1 MELIANSQ
9 VVPSAPRRFHFDPQ
23 VSYVLVGGLGGLGRS
38 IAQWMVD
45 RGAKSIIL
53 LSRSGAQKPE
63 AIQAVDQMVAEGAKV
78 TVFACDVADRS
89 RLKAVIEECTKTL
102 PPIRGVIQ
110 AAMNLRDAVF
120 ENMSAED
127 WTASLRPKVQGS
139 RHLHECLPRNL
150 DFFIMLS
157 SCVGISGN
165 KGQANY
171 AAGNTYQDA
180 LALHRRSQGLP
191 ATSIDLSWMLGVGV
205 VAENIDLTIRIRIM
219 GLQDMREDEL
229 HILLEAAIAG
239 KADNSDE
246 SPLPPQIITGISTGG
261 MIERSGAVEISWMD
275 DPKFAHLRIMD
286 LRRATGPKNTGS
298 QLKCQLKEAVNFPAA
313 ALAIREALVAQLAQ
327 LTGLE
332 ATDVD
337 ISKPIHAHGV
347 DSIVAVDLRTWA
359 RREVEAEIPALDIL
373 GAMPLEE
380 LAGRIARLSE
390 LVTVN
395 DEEAR

>member
-1 MELIANSQ
+1 M
-9 VVPSAPRRFHFDPQ
+9 
-23 VSYVLVGGLGGLGRS
+23 LVGGLGGLGRS

-45 RGAKSIIL
+45 RGAKSVIL

-63 AIQAVDQMVAEGAKV
+63 AIQVIDEMVAEGAKV
-78 TVFACDVADRS
+78 TVFACDVTDRS
-89 RLKAVIEECTKTL
+89 RLEAVIEECTKTL

-110 AAMNLRDAVF
+110 AAMNLRDTAF

-139 RHLHECLPRNL
+139 RYLHECLPRDLN
-150 DFFIMLS
+150 FFVMLS
-157 SCVGISGN
+157 SCVGITGN

-171 AAGNTYQDA
+171 AAGNTYQDG

-191 ATSIDLSWMLGVGV
+191 ATSIDLSWMLGIGV
-205 VAENIDLTIRIRIM
+205 AAENIDATTRVRRARGM
-219 GLQDMREDEL
+219 GIVDMREDEL
-229 HILLEAAIAG
+229 HILLEAVITG
-239 KADNSDE
+239 KADNSDASNPNL

-261 MIERSGAVEISWMD
+261 MIERTGAVDIAWMD

-286 LRRATGPKNTGS
+286 LRRATSAGPKTTGS

-313 ALAIREALVAQLAQ
+313 ALTVREALVAQLAQ

-380 LAGRIARLSE
+380 LAGRIARLSD
-390 LVTVN
+390 LVTVD
-395 DEEAR
+395 DEEVR

>member
-1 MELIANSQ
+1 MLA
-9 VVPSAPRRFHFDPQ
+9 
-23 VSYVLVGGLGGLGRS
+23 GGLGGLGRS

-63 AIQAVDQMVAEGAKV
+63 AIQAVDEMAAEGVTV

-89 RLKAVIEECTKTL
+89 RLEAVIEECTKTL

-139 RHLHECLPRNL
+139 RYLHECLPKDLN
-150 DFFIMLS
+150 FFVMLS

-191 ATSIDLSWMLGVGV
+191 ATAIDLSWMLGVGV
-205 VAENIDLTIRIRIM
+205 VAENMDLTTRVRNM
-219 GLQDMREDEL
+219 GLEDMREDEL
-229 HILLEAAIAG
+229 HILLEAAITG
-239 KADNSDE
+239 KVDNSDAADSTL

-261 MIERSGAVEISWMD
+261 MIERTGAVEISWMED
-275 DPKFAHLRIMD
+275 ARFAHLRSMD
-286 LRRATGPKNTGS
+286 LRRATSAGPKNTAS
-298 QLKCQLKEAVNFPAA
+298 QLKCQLKDAVDFPAA
-313 ALAIREALVAQLAQ
+313 ALAVREALVKQLAQ

-337 ISKPIHAHGV
+337 ITKPIHAHGV
-347 DSIVAVDLRTWA
+347 DSIVAVDLRAWA

-373 GAMPLEE
+373 GSMPLEE

-390 LVTVN
+390 LVTIK
-395 DEEAR
+395 DEKEGG

>member
-1 MELIANSQ
+1 
-9 VVPSAPRRFHFDPQ
+9 
-23 VSYVLVGGLGGLGRS
+23 
-38 IAQWMVD
+38 MVD

-53 LSRSGAQKPE
+53 VSRSGAQNPE
-63 AIQAVDQMVAEGAKV
+63 AIQAVDEMIAEGARV
-78 TVFACDVADRS
+78 TVFACDVADSS
-89 RLKAVIEECTKTL
+89 RLTAVIEECNKTL

-127 WTASLRPKVQGS
+127 WIASLRPKVQGS
-139 RHLHECLPRNL
+139 RCLHKCLPKNL

-180 LALHRRSQGLP
+180 LALYRRSQGLP
-191 ATSIDLSWMLGVGV
+191 ATSIDLSWMRGIGV
-205 VAENIDLTIRIRIM
+205 VAENMDLTARVRNM
-219 GLQDMREDEL
+219 GLEDMQENEL
-229 HILLEAAIAG
+229 HILLEAAITG
-239 KADNSDE
+239 KADNSDAADLKL
-246 SPLPPQIITGISTGG
+246 SRLPPQIITGISTGG
-261 MIERSGAVEISWMD
+261 MIERSGAVEITWMD
-275 DPKFAHLRIMD
+275 DARFAHLRIMD
-286 LRRATGPKNTGS
+286 LRRATSAGHKNSAS
-298 QLKCQLKEAVNFPAA
+298 QLKCQLKEAVDFPTA
-313 ALAIREALVAQLAQ
+313 ALAVREAFVAQLAQ

-332 ATDVD
+332 KTDVD
-337 ISKPIHAHGV
+337 ITKPIHAHGV
-347 DSIVAVDLRTWA
+347 DSIVAVDLRAWA

-390 LVTVN
+390 LVTVG
-395 DEEAR
+395 DEKEEN

>member
-1 MELIANSQ
+1 M
-9 VVPSAPRRFHFDPQ
+9 
-23 VSYVLVGGLGGLGRS
+23 LVGGLGGLGRS

-45 RGAKSIIL
+45 RGAKSVIL

-63 AIQAVDQMVAEGAKV
+63 AIQAVEEMVADGAKV
-78 TVFACDVADRS
+78 SVFACDVADRS
-89 RLKAVIEECTKTL
+89 RLEAVIEECSKTL

-139 RHLHECLPRNL
+139 RYLHECLPRNL
-150 DFFIMLS
+150 DFFVMLS

-180 LALHRRSQGLP
+180 LALHRRSQGLS

-205 VAENIDLTIRIRIM
+205 VAENMDLTNRVRNM
-219 GLQDMREDEL
+219 GLEDMREDEL
-229 HILLEAAIAG
+229 HILLEAAITG
-239 KADNSDE
+239 KADNSDATNSKL

-261 MIERSGAVEISWMD
+261 MIERTGAVGISWLD
-275 DPKFAHLRIMD
+275 DARFAHLRTMD
-286 LRRATGPKNTGS
+286 LRRATSAGPKNTAS
-298 QLKCQLKEAVNFPAA
+298 QLKCQLKEAVDFAAA
-313 ALAIREALVAQLAQ
+313 ALAVREALVAQLAQ
-327 LTGLE
+327 STGLG

-347 DSIVAVDLRTWA
+347 DSIVAVDLRAWA
-359 RREVEAEIPALDIL
+359 RREVEAEIPVFDIL
-373 GAMPLEE
+373 GSLPLEE
-380 LAGRIARLSE
+380 LAGRIARVSE
-390 LVTVN
+390 LVTVS
-395 DEEAR
+395 DEKESG

>member
-1 MELIANSQ
+1 
-9 VVPSAPRRFHFDPQ
+9 
-23 VSYVLVGGLGGLGRS
+23 
-38 IAQWMVD
+38 MVD
-45 RGAKSIIL
+45 RGAKSVIL

-63 AIQAVDQMVAEGAKV
+63 AIQAVDEMVAEGAKV

-139 RHLHECLPRNL
+139 RYLHECLPRNL
-150 DFFIMLS
+150 DFFVMLS

-171 AAGNTYQDA
+171 ATGNTYQDA

-191 ATSIDLSWMLGVGV
+191 ATAIDLSWMLGVGV
-205 VAENIDLTIRIRIM
+205 VAENMDLTSRVRNM

-229 HILLEAAIAG
+229 HILLEAAITG
-239 KADNSDE
+239 KADNSDTAD
-246 SPLPPQIITGISTGG
+246 SKLSALPPQIITGIGTGG
-261 MIERSGAVEISWMD
+261 MIERTGAAEISWLD
-275 DPKFAHLRIMD
+275 DARFAHLRIMD
-286 LRRATGPKNTGS
+286 LRRATSAGPKNSAS
-298 QLKCQLKEAVNFPAA
+298 QLRCQLKEAVDFPLA
-313 ALAIREALVAQLAQ
+313 ALAVREALVAQIAQ

-337 ISKPIHAHGV
+337 ITKPIHAHGV
-347 DSIVAVDLRTWA
+347 DSIVAVDLRAWA
-359 RREVEAEIPALDIL
+359 RREVDAEIPALDIL

-390 LVTVN
+390 LVTVS
-395 DEEAR
+395 DEKERS

>member
-1 MELIANSQ
+1 M
-9 VVPSAPRRFHFDPQ
+9 
-23 VSYVLVGGLGGLGRS
+23 LVGGLGGLGRS

-53 LSRSGAQKPE
+53 VSRLGAQKPE
-63 AIQAVDQMVAEGAKV
+63 AIQAVDELIAEGARV

-89 RLKAVIEECTKTL
+89 GLTAVIEECIKTL
-102 PPIRGVIQ
+102 PPIQGVIQ

-127 WTASLRPKVQGS
+127 WTVSLRPKVRGS
-139 RHLHECLPRNL
+139 RCLHECLPKNL

-180 LALHRRSQGLP
+180 LALYRRSQGLP
-191 ATSIDLSWMLGVGV
+191 ATSIDLSWMRGIGV
-205 VAENIDLTIRIRIM
+205 VAENMDLTARVRNM
-219 GLQDMREDEL
+219 GLEDMQENEL
-229 HILLEAAIAG
+229 HILLEAAITG
-239 KADNSDE
+239 KADNSDAADSKL

-261 MIERSGAVEISWMD
+261 MIERSGAVEINWMD
-275 DPKFAHLRIMD
+275 DARFAHLRIMD
-286 LRRATGPKNTGS
+286 LRRATSAGHKNSVS
-298 QLKCQLKEAVNFPAA
+298 QLKRQLKEAVDFPAA
-313 ALAIREALVAQLAQ
+313 ALAVREALVAQLAQ

-337 ISKPIHAHGV
+337 ITKPIHAHGV
-347 DSIVAVDLRTWA
+347 DSIVAVDLRAWA

-390 LVTVN
+390 LVTVG
-395 DEEAR
+395 DEKEGS

>member
-1 MELIANSQ
+1 M
-9 VVPSAPRRFHFDPQ
+9 
-23 VSYVLVGGLGGLGRS
+23 LVGGLGGLGRS

-53 LSRSGAQKPE
+53 ISRSGAQKPE
-63 AIQAVDQMVAEGAKV
+63 ATQAVDEMVAEGARV
-78 TVFACDVADRS
+78 TVFACDVADKS
-89 RLKAVIEECTKTL
+89 RLTAVIEECTKTL

-120 ENMSAED
+120 EKMSAED

-139 RHLHECLPRNL
+139 RCLHECLPKNL

-180 LALHRRSQGLP
+180 LALYRRSQGLP
-191 ATSIDLSWMLGVGV
+191 ATSIDLSWMRGIGV
-205 VAENIDLTIRIRIM
+205 VAENMDLTARVRNM
-219 GLQDMREDEL
+219 GLEDMQENEL

-239 KADNSDE
+239 KASNSDAADSKE
-246 SPLPPQIITGISTGG
+246 LSPLPPQIITGISTGG
-261 MIERSGAVEISWMD
+261 MVERSSAVEISWMD
-275 DPKFAHLRIMD
+275 DARFSHLRIMD
-286 LRRATGPKNTGS
+286 LRRATSAGPKNSS
-298 QLKCQLKEAVNFPAA
+298 QLKCQLKEAIDFPAA
-313 ALAIREALVAQLAQ
+313 ALAVREAFVAQLAQ

-332 ATDVD
+332 KTDVD
-337 ISKPIHAHGV
+337 ITKPIHAHGV
-347 DSIVAVDLRTWA
+347 DSIVAVDLRAWA

-373 GAMPLEE
+373 GSMPLEE
-380 LAGRIARLSE
+380 LAGRIAKLSE
-390 LVTVN
+390 LVRVG
-395 DEEAR
+395 DEKEGS

>member
-1 MELIANSQ
+1 M
-9 VVPSAPRRFHFDPQ
+9 
-23 VSYVLVGGLGGLGRS
+23 LVGGLGGLGRS

-53 LSRSGAQKPE
+53 ISRSGAQKPE
-63 AIQAVDQMVAEGAKV
+63 AIQAVDEMVAEGARV
-78 TVFACDVADRS
+78 TVFACNVADKS
-89 RLKAVIEECTKTL
+89 GLTAVIEECTKTL

-120 ENMSAED
+120 EKMSAED
-127 WTASLRPKVQGS
+127 WSASLRPKVQGS
-139 RHLHECLPRNL
+139 RCLHECLPKNL

-180 LALHRRSQGLP
+180 LALYRRSQGLP
-191 ATSIDLSWMLGVGV
+191 ATSIDLSWMRGIGV
-205 VAENIDLTIRIRIM
+205 VAENMDLTARVRNM
-219 GLQDMREDEL
+219 GLEDMQENEL
-229 HILLEAAIAG
+229 FILLEAAITG
-239 KADNSDE
+239 KAGNSNAADSKE
-246 SPLPPQIITGISTGG
+246 LSPLPPQIITGISTGG
-261 MIERSGAVEISWMD
+261 MVERSSAVEISWMD
-275 DPKFAHLRIMD
+275 DARFSHLRIMD
-286 LRRATGPKNTGS
+286 LRRASSAGPKNTS
-298 QLKCQLKEAVNFPAA
+298 QLKCQLKDAVDFPAA
-313 ALAIREALVAQLAQ
+313 ALAVREAFVAQLAQ

-332 ATDVD
+332 KTDVD
-337 ISKPIHAHGV
+337 ITKPIHAHGV
-347 DSIVAVDLRTWA
+347 DSIVAVDLRAWA

-390 LVTVN
+390 LVTVG
-395 DEEAR
+395 DEKEGGS

>member
-1 MELIANSQ
+1 M
-9 VVPSAPRRFHFDPQ
+9 
-23 VSYVLVGGLGGLGRS
+23 LVGGLGGLGRS
-38 IAQWMVD
+38 IALWMVG
-45 RGAKSIIL
+45 RGAKSVIL

-63 AIQAVDQMVAEGAKV
+63 AIQAVDEMVAEGAKV

-139 RHLHECLPRNL
+139 RYLHECLPRNL
-150 DFFIMLS
+150 DFFVMLS

-205 VAENIDLTIRIRIM
+205 VAENLDLTTRVRNM

-229 HILLEAAIAG
+229 HSLLEAAITG
-239 KADNSDE
+239 KADNSNATD
-246 SPLPPQIITGISTGG
+246 SKLSMLPPQIITGISTGG
-261 MIERSGAVEISWMD
+261 MIERSGAVDISWLD
-275 DPKFAHLRIMD
+275 DARFAHLRNMD
-286 LRRATGPKNTGS
+286 LRRTTSAGPKNTGS
-298 QLKCQLKEAVNFPAA
+298 QLKCQLKEAVDFSAA
-313 ALAIREALVAQLAQ
+313 ALAVREALVAQLTQ

-337 ISKPIHAHGV
+337 LTKPIHAHGV
-347 DSIVAVDLRTWA
+347 DSIVAVDLRAWA
-359 RREVEAEIPALDIL
+359 RREVDAEIPALDIL

-380 LAGRIARLSE
+380 LAGKIARLSE
-390 LVTVN
+390 LVTVS
-395 DEEAR
+395 DEKEGS

>member
-1 MELIANSQ
+1 MLA
-9 VVPSAPRRFHFDPQ
+9 
-23 VSYVLVGGLGGLGRS
+23 GGLGGLGRS

-63 AIQAVDQMVAEGAKV
+63 AIQAVDEMVAEGVTV

-89 RLKAVIEECTKTL
+89 RLKSVIEECTKTL

-139 RHLHECLPRNL
+139 RYLHECLPKNL
-150 DFFIMLS
+150 DFFVMLS

-171 AAGNTYQDA
+171 AAGNSYQDA

-205 VAENIDLTIRIRIM
+205 VAENMDLTTRVRNM
-219 GLQDMREDEL
+219 GLEDMREDEL
-229 HILLEAAIAG
+229 HILLEATITG
-239 KADNSDE
+239 KADNNDAANSTL

-261 MIERSGAVEISWMD
+261 MIERSGAVEISWMGD
-275 DPKFAHLRIMD
+275 AKFAHLRIID
-286 LRRATGPKNTGS
+286 LRRATSAGPNNTTS
-298 QLKCQLKEAVNFPAA
+298 QLKCQLKDAVDFPAA
-313 ALAIREALVAQLAQ
+313 ALAVREALVGQLAQ

-337 ISKPIHAHGV
+337 ITKPIHAHGV
-347 DSIVAVDLRTWA
+347 DSIVAVDLRAWA
-359 RREVEAEIPALDIL
+359 RREVESEIPALDIL
-373 GAMPLEE
+373 GSMPLEE

-390 LVTVN
+390 LVTIK
-395 DEEAR
+395 EEKEGV